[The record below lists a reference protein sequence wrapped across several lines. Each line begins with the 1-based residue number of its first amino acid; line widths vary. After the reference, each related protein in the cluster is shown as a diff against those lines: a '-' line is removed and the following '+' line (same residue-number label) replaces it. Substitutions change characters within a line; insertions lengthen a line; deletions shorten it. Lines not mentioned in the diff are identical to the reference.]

1 MTTDLLILL
10 AVSLL
15 VSAVGW
21 KYFIYFFS
29 LGYGYGVAALAV
41 TMLVM
46 FGASLSWPAAVLC
59 VLLFAFGCRLGTY
72 LFLRER
78 KAAAYRKILYD
89 PTLQQ
94 KKPVSVVFTVW
105 LFCAI
110 LYVLQVS
117 PVFFRLQNMAT
128 GVEVSNLW
136 AWIGAAVILCG
147 ILLEAL
153 SDAQKS
159 AAKKLNAKR
168 FVDTGLY
175 RIVRCPNYL
184 GELVIWTGVL
194 LSGIGAGMCW
204 WQWLLAALGYLG
216 IVYVMFSSTRRLE
229 LRQNEIY
236 GADPEYQAYIRKTP
250 ILLPLV
256 PLYSV
261 AKYKWL
267 QA

>member
-1 MTTDLLILL
+1 MTDLLILL
-10 AVSLL
+10 AVSLA

-29 LGYGYGVAALAV
+29 IGYGYGVAALAV
-41 TMLVM
+41 TMGIM
-46 FGASLSWPAAVLC
+46 YHNSLSVPTI
-59 VLLFAFGCRLGTY
+59 VLLALLFIFGCRLGTY
-72 LFLRER
+72 LFVRER

-89 PTLQQ
+89 PSLQQ
-94 KKPVSVVFTVW
+94 KKPMGVVLMVW

-117 PVFFRLQNMAT
+117 PVAFRLSNTAL
-128 GVEVSNLW
+128 ESNLW
-136 AWIGAAVILCG
+136 AWIGAAVMLCG
-147 ILLEAL
+147 ILLESI

-159 AAKKLNAKR
+159 AAKKRNPKR

-184 GELVIWTGVL
+184 GEVVIWTGVL
-194 LSGIGAGMCW
+194 LSGIGAGLAV
-204 WQWLLAALGYLG
+204 WQWTVAAIGYLG
-216 IVYVMFSSTRRLE
+216 ILYVMFSGARRLE
-229 LRQNEIY
+229 LRQNEVY
-236 GADPEYQAYIRKTP
+236 GSDPEYQAYIKHTP
-250 ILLPLV
+250 ILIPLL

-261 AKYKWL
+261 EKYKWL

>member
-1 MTTDLLILL
+1 MTQLLILFL
-10 AVSLL
+10 VSLA

-29 LGYGYGVAALAV
+29 LGYGYGVTALAV
-41 TMLVM
+41 AMLVM
-46 FGASLSWPAAVLC
+46 FHSTLTWPVVALC
-59 VLLFAFGCRLGTY
+59 ALLVIFGCRLGTY
-72 LFLRER
+72 LFIRER

-89 PTLQQ
+89 PSLQQ
-94 KKPVSVVFTVW
+94 KKPAGVVVTVW

-117 PVFFRLQNMAT
+117 PVYFRMQNMAD
-128 GVEVSNLW
+128 GVEASALW
-136 AWIGAAVILCG
+136 AWIGSAVIVCG
-147 ILLEAL
+147 ILLEAM

-159 AAKKLNAKR
+159 AAKKRNAKR

-184 GELVIWTGVL
+184 GEVVIWTGVL

-204 WQWLLAALGYLG
+204 WQWLLAALGYAG
-216 IVYVMFSSTRRLE
+216 IVYVMFSGARRLE
-229 LRQNEIY
+229 LRQNEVY
-236 GADPEYQAYIRKTP
+236 GADPEYQAYVKKTP
-250 ILLPLV
+250 ILLPFI

-261 AKYKWL
+261 EKYKWL

>member
-1 MTTDLLILL
+1 MTQLLILFI
-10 AVSLL
+10 VSLA

-29 LGYGYGVAALAV
+29 LGYGYGVAALSV

-46 FGASLSWPAAVLC
+46 FGATLSWPAAVLC
-59 VLLFAFGCRLGTY
+59 VLLVAFGCRLGTY
-72 LFLRER
+72 LLIRER

-89 PTLQQ
+89 PSLQQ
-94 KKPVSVVFTVW
+94 KKPVGVVLTVW

-117 PVFFRLQNMAT
+117 PVFFRMQNVAN

-159 AAKKLNAKR
+159 AAKKRNSKR

-184 GELVIWTGVL
+184 GEVVIWTGVL
-194 LSGIGAGMCW
+194 LSGIGAGMSW
-204 WQWLLAALGYLG
+204 WQWLLAALGWLG
-216 IVYVMFSSTRRLE
+216 IVYVMFSGARRLE
-229 LRQNEIY
+229 LRQNETY
-236 GADPEYQAYIRKTP
+236 GSDPEYQAYVKKTP
-250 ILLPLV
+250 ILLPLI

-261 AKYKWL
+261 EKYKWL

>member
-1 MTTDLLILL
+1 MTQLLILF
-10 AVSLL
+10 AVSLA

-128 GVEVSNLW
+128 GVGVSNLW

-147 ILLEAL
+147 ILFEAL

-216 IVYVMFSSTRRLE
+216 IVYVMFSGARRLE